1 MVNIKEINDRFNIS
15 ISDTGIGIP
24 KEILSKLFDS
34 KSVITTSGTNNEKG
48 TGLGLKL
55 VKKFV
60 EKNGG
65 TISVT
70 SELGQ
75 GSDFSFTIPKYIGS
89 D

>member
-1 MVNIKEINDRFNIS
+1 
-15 ISDTGIGIP
+15 
-24 KEILSKLFDS
+24 
-34 KSVITTSGTNNEKG
+34 
-48 TGLGLKL
+48 LGLKL

-70 SELGQ
+70 SEIGQ
-75 GSDFSFTIPKYIGS
+75 GSAFSFTIPKFIGN